1 MSIYQLPDIF
11 DSLKTFTMTEDD
23 YSCHQIIPQTPW
35 NKGKTGLHK
44 HSDKTK
50 KRMAKAKI
58 GKKRKPFSEET
69 KRKMAEAKLNKP
81 MSNEARK
88 KMSDAAKKRCSKY
101 TYESLHVRHL
111 N

>member
-1 MSIYQLPDIF
+1 MPIPEVF
-11 DSLKTFTMTEDD
+11 DSLKSFILTDEELSRHTTITEA
-23 YSCHQIIPQTPW
+23 PW

-44 HSDKTK
+44 HSNDTK
-50 KRMAKAKI
+50 KLMAKAKI

-81 MSNEARK
+81 MSNDARK
-88 KMSDAAKKRCSKY
+88 KMSDAAKKRCEKY
-101 TYESLHVRHL
+101 TYESLQVRHL